1 MLAGTFTTSPAGLL
15 APEWISPVDPLADDL
30 RSLALLGLLPT
41 RFAEQ
46 RPVLRGDAA
55 RALASADGSRAPG
68 APRHPLWVRSAQT
81 LAGELADVP
90 GAPTYPE
97 TPPWAEFRG
106 EAAAVR
112 LRPYVDLGGAWAQ
125 GGRSEWADGARAGVA
140 GIARFGDAVSLHQ
153 DLAVGHVPG
162 GRTFADALVAHTD
175 LLVFVESAYLGYSRP
190 GVSARLGRTRRQWG
204 PARGGNLFVDR
215 SAAPFDHLEFTV
227 PLGAFHFMAAT
238 GVLSIPQG
246 RNIALHR
253 LEWSPSE
260 RFTLGWSEGAVF
272 TGSPFQPLYA
282 LGIVPYTLVERL
294 AGQDAGAVGVPAVR
308 NNVLWTIDA
317 FYRPARGSWVWGAM
331 LIDDVA
337 TESKEMP
344 SRLGFQLGG
353 GAALAAE
360 RRWWAEVEATKV
372 YDYTYSVNYGD
383 ACACDWKHQDRPL
396 GFPTGPDSEELLLT
410 LHAAPS
416 VPFSFELGGRVTRR
430 GEGRLGDPWNAPELP
445 AVEKRGPAWRL
456 RGVIERRVETRIG
469 ARWSPRENF
478 SALGTVRLGRVRNG
492 ENASGRRQSESSLE
506 LRLLSHW

>member
-1 MLAGTFTTSPAGLL
+1 L
-15 APEWISPVDPLADDL
+15 APEWIAPSDPLSDDL

-55 RALASADGSRAPG
+55 RALARADGSRGPG
-68 APRHPLWVRSAQT
+68 VRHPLWVRSAQA
-81 LAGELADVP
+81 LAGELAAIP
-90 GAPTYPE
+90 GAPAYRE

-106 EAAAVR
+106 ESATVR
-112 LRPYVDLGGAWAQ
+112 LRPYVDLGGTLAQ

-140 GIARFGDAVSLHQ
+140 GVARFGDVVSLHQ
-153 DLAVGHVPG
+153 DLAVGYVPG
-162 GRTFADALVAHTD
+162 GRSFADALVAHTD
-175 LLVFVESAYLGYSRP
+175 LLVFVESVYLGYSRP
-190 GVSARLGRTRRQWG
+190 GLSVRLGRIRRQWG
-204 PARGGNLFVDR
+204 LARGGNLFVDR
-215 SAAPFDHLEFTV
+215 SAAPFDHLEFAV
-227 PLGAFHFMAAT
+227 PLGAFHFTAAT
-238 GVLSIPQG
+238 GVLSVPED

-260 RFTLGWSEGAVF
+260 RFTLGWSEGALF

-294 AGQDAGAVGVPAVR
+294 AGQDAGRSGVPEVR

-317 FYRPARGSWVWGAM
+317 FFRPAQGSWLWSAM

-344 SRLGFQLGG
+344 SRLGFQVGG
-353 GAALAAE
+353 GAGLDSD
-360 RRWWAEVEATKV
+360 RRWWAEAEATKV

-396 GFPTGPDSEELLLT
+396 GFPSGPDSEELMLT
-410 LHAAPS
+410 VYAAPS
-416 VPFSFELGGRVTRR
+416 VPFSFEFGGRVARR
-430 GEGRLGDPWNAPELP
+430 GEGRLGDPWNSPDLP
-445 AVEKRGPAWRL
+445 PVPDRGPAWNL
-456 RGVIERRVETRIG
+456 RGVIERREEARIG
-469 ARWSPRENF
+469 ARWIPRENF
-478 SALGTVRLGRVRNG
+478 SALGTVRLGRVRNR
-492 ENASGRRQSESSLE
+492 ENAPGRSQTDSSLE